1 MTQAFENQL
10 DEYRKVALEVA
21 VMGGEVLKS
30 HIGKLSD
37 IREKSRAGDLVT
49 EADHRSEEAILSHLK
64 KKFPTHSI
72 VSEEKGVDLI
82 EGADFSWAVDPLD
95 GTINFTH
102 QVPFF
107 AVSIALLFRGEPI
120 VGVVYN
126 PYYNECFEAVI
137 GRGATLNGE
146 KIHVSSSEVLSKSLL
161 ATGFAYDRLE
171 TPDNNYAEFCYL
183 TSQTRGVRRMGS
195 AAMDLAFVA
204 CGRFDGFWERGLRVW
219 DVAAGIILVREAG
232 GIVSSYENQPIVVD
246 SGRILATNG
255 RIHKELSSKLL
266 RVHDELGP
274 IIL

>member
-10 DEYRKVALEVA
+10 DEYHKVALEVA

-72 VSEEKGVDLI
+72 ISEEKGIDLI

-137 GRGATLNGE
+137 GRGATLNRE

-255 RIHKELSSKLL
+255 HIHKELSSKLL